1 MMKTVKFPN
10 GSIVPAL
17 GQGTWGM
24 GEGISPADIEADSL
38 RAGLDLGLKLIDTA
52 EMYGN
57 GGSERVVGKALVG
70 RRDDAF
76 VVSKVLPS
84 HASQKGTIEACE
96 RSLKNLKIE
105 KIDLY
110 LLHWQSSVPL
120 SETVEALEKLVTQG
134 KIGAWG
140 VSNFDTALMEN
151 LAQIAPKGHIATNQI
166 LYNLS
171 RRGPEF
177 DLIPWCENHNIPVMA
192 YSPIEQGR
200 IMKNRDLLDIAGK
213 LNVAPSVLAL
223 AWVIRNPLM
232 IAIPKTSSI
241 KHLRENTKALDLTLD
256 QDVLQRLDKI
266 FLPPTRKQPL
276 EVI

>member
-1 MMKTVKFPN
+1 MKTVTFPN

-24 GEGISPADIEADSL
+24 GEGLSPADIEADSL

-84 HASQKGTIEACE
+84 HASRKGTIEACE

-177 DLIPWCENHNIPVMA
+177 DLIPWCEDHNIPVMA
-192 YSPIEQGR
+192 YAPIEQGR
-200 IMKNRDLLDIAGK
+200 IMKNHDLLDLAGK

>member
-1 MMKTVKFPN
+1 MKTVTFPN

-24 GEGISPADIEADSL
+24 GEGISPEDIEADSL

-84 HASQKGTIEACE
+84 HASRKGTIEACE

-105 KIDLY
+105 QIDLY

-192 YSPIEQGR
+192 YAPIEQGR
-200 IMKNRDLLDIAGK
+200 IMKNRDLMELAGK

-241 KHLRENTKALDLTLD
+241 KHLRENAKALAITLD
-256 QDVLQRLDKI
+256 HEVLQALDEI

>member
-1 MMKTVKFPN
+1 MKTVTFPN

-24 GEGISPADIEADSL
+24 GEGISPEDIEADSL

-84 HASQKGTIEACE
+84 HASRKGTIEACE

-151 LAQIAPKGHIATNQI
+151 LAEIAAKGHIATNQI

-192 YSPIEQGR
+192 YAPIEQGR

-256 QDVLQRLDKI
+256 QDVLRALDKI

>member
-1 MMKTVKFPN
+1 MMKTVTFPN

-24 GEGISPADIEADSL
+24 GEGISPEDIEADSL

-84 HASQKGTIEACE
+84 HASRKGTIEACE

-177 DLIPWCENHNIPVMA
+177 DLIPWCEDHNIPVMA
-192 YSPIEQGR
+192 YAPIEQGR
-200 IMKNRDLLDIAGK
+200 IMKNHDLLDLAGK

>member
-1 MMKTVKFPN
+1 MKTVTFPN

-24 GEGISPADIEADSL
+24 GEGISPEDIEADSL

-140 VSNFDTALMEN
+140 VSNFDTALMQN
-151 LAQIAPKGHIATNQI
+151 LAEIAPKGHIATNQI

-192 YSPIEQGR
+192 YAPIEQGR
-200 IMKNRDLLDIAGK
+200 IMKNHDLLELAGK

-241 KHLRENTKALDLTLD
+241 KHLRENAKALALTLD
-256 QDVLQRLDKI
+256 HEVLQALDEI

>member
-1 MMKTVKFPN
+1 MKTVTFPN

-24 GEGISPADIEADSL
+24 GEGIFPADIEADSL

-84 HASQKGTIEACE
+84 HASRKGTIEACE

-140 VSNFDTALMEN
+140 VSNFDTVLMEN
-151 LAQIAPKGHIATNQI
+151 LAQIAAKGHIATNQI

-177 DLIPWCENHNIPVMA
+177 DLIPWCEDHNIPVMA
-192 YSPIEQGR
+192 YAPIEQGR
-200 IMKNRDLLDIAGK
+200 IMKDRDLLELARK

-241 KHLRENTKALDLTLD
+241 KHLRENAKALDLSLD
-256 QDVLQRLDKI
+256 HDVLRALDKI

>member
-1 MMKTVKFPN
+1 MKTVKFPN

-24 GEGISPADIEADSL
+24 GEGISPEDIEADSL

-57 GGSERVVGKALVG
+57 GGSERVVGKALAG

-84 HASQKGTIEACE
+84 HASRKGTIEACE

-105 KIDLY
+105 QIDLY

-151 LAQIAPKGHIATNQI
+151 LAEIAAKGHIATNQI

-177 DLIPWCENHNIPVMA
+177 DLIPWCEDHDIPVMA
-192 YSPIEQGR
+192 YAPIEQGR
-200 IMKNRDLLDIAGK
+200 IMKNRDLLELARK

-256 QDVLQRLDKI
+256 QEVLRALDKI

>member
-1 MMKTVKFPN
+1 MMKTVTFPN

-24 GEGISPADIEADSL
+24 GEGISPEDIEADSL

-84 HASQKGTIEACE
+84 HASRKGTIEACE

-151 LAQIAPKGHIATNQI
+151 LAQIAAKGHIATNQI

-177 DLIPWCENHNIPVMA
+177 DLIPWCEDHNIPVMA
-192 YSPIEQGR
+192 YAPIEQGR
-200 IMKNRDLLDIAGK
+200 IMKDRDLLELARK

-256 QDVLQRLDKI
+256 QDVLRALDKI

>member
-1 MMKTVKFPN
+1 MMKTVTFPN

-24 GEGISPADIEADSL
+24 GEGISPEDIEADSL

-57 GGSERVVGKALVG
+57 GGSERVVGKALAG

-84 HASQKGTIEACE
+84 HASRKGTIEACE

-140 VSNFDTALMEN
+140 VSNFDTALMQN
-151 LAQIAPKGHIATNQI
+151 LAEIAKKGHIATNQI

-192 YSPIEQGR
+192 YAPIEQGR
-200 IMKNRDLLDIAGK
+200 MMKNRDLMNLAGK

-241 KHLRENTKALDLTLD
+241 KHLRENAKALAITLD
-256 QDVLQRLDKI
+256 HEVLQALDEI

>member
-1 MMKTVKFPN
+1 MMKTVTFPN

-24 GEGISPADIEADSL
+24 GEGISPEDIEADSL

-57 GGSERVVGKALVG
+57 GGSERVVGKALAG

-84 HASQKGTIEACE
+84 HASRKGTIEACE

-192 YSPIEQGR
+192 YAPIEQGR

-256 QDVLQRLDKI
+256 QDVLHALDKI

>member
-1 MMKTVKFPN
+1 MKTVTFPN

-24 GEGISPADIEADSL
+24 GEGLSPADIEADSL

-57 GGSERVVGKALVG
+57 GGSERVVGKALAG

-84 HASQKGTIEACE
+84 HASRKGTIEACE

-192 YSPIEQGR
+192 YAPIEQGR

>member
-10 GSIVPAL
+10 GSFVPAL

-24 GEGISPADIEADSL
+24 GEGIAPVEAEADSL

-57 GGSERVVGKALVG
+57 GGSERVVGEALVG

-84 HASQKGTIEACE
+84 HASRKGTIAACE

-110 LLHWQSSVPL
+110 LLHWQSSIPL
-120 SETVEALEKLVTQG
+120 SETVEAFERLVEQG
-134 KIGAWG
+134 KIGSWG
-140 VSNFDTALMEN
+140 VSNFDTALMQKLEAVS
-151 LAQIAPKGHIATNQI
+151 LKGHIATDQI

-177 DLIPWCENHNIPVMA
+177 DLIPWCEKRDIPVMA
-192 YSPIEQGR
+192 YAPIEQGR
-200 IMKNRDLLDIAGK
+200 IMKNRDLIALAAELDI
-213 LNVAPSVLAL
+213 APSVLAL

-241 KHLRENTKALDLTLD
+241 KHLRENVKALDLALD
-256 QDVLQRLDKI
+256 RNVLERLDKI
-266 FLPPTRKQPL
+266 FLPPSQKHPL

>member
-140 VSNFDTALMEN
+140 VSNFDTALMQN
-151 LAQIAPKGHIATNQI
+151 LAQIAAKGHIATNQI

-177 DLIPWCENHNIPVMA
+177 DLIPWCEDHNIPVMA
-192 YSPIEQGR
+192 YAPIEQGR
-200 IMKNRDLLDIAGK
+200 IMKNHDLLDLAGK

-241 KHLRENTKALDLTLD
+241 KHLRENTKALALTLD
-256 QDVLQRLDKI
+256 HDVLQALDKI

>member
-1 MMKTVKFPN
+1 MMKTVTFPN
-10 GSIVPAL
+10 GSTVPAL

-24 GEGISPADIEADSL
+24 GEGISPEDIEADSL

-84 HASQKGTIEACE
+84 HASRKGTIEACE

-192 YSPIEQGR
+192 YAPIEQGR
-200 IMKNRDLLDIAGK
+200 IMKNHDLLDLARK

-256 QDVLQRLDKI
+256 QDVLRALDKI

>member
-1 MMKTVKFPN
+1 MKTVTFPN

-24 GEGISPADIEADSL
+24 GEGISPEDIEADSL

-84 HASQKGTIEACE
+84 HASRKGTIEACE

-140 VSNFDTALMEN
+140 VSNFDTALMQN
-151 LAQIAPKGHIATNQI
+151 LAEIAPKGHIATNQI

-192 YSPIEQGR
+192 YAPIEQGR
-200 IMKNRDLLDIAGK
+200 IMKNRDLLELAGK

-241 KHLRENTKALDLTLD
+241 KHLRENAKALAITLD
-256 QDVLQRLDKI
+256 HEVLQALDEI

>member
-1 MMKTVKFPN
+1 MKTVKFPN
-10 GSIVPAL
+10 GAIVPAL

-24 GEGISPADIEADSL
+24 GEGVHTPDVEADCL

-57 GGSERVVGKALVG
+57 GGAERVVGKALVG
-70 RRDDAF
+70 RRNEAF

-84 HASQKGTIEACE
+84 HASQKGTVEACE
-96 RSLKNLKIE
+96 RSLRNLQIE

-110 LLHWQSSVPL
+110 LLHWQSSTPL
-120 SETVEALEKLVTQG
+120 DETVEAFEKLVNEG

-140 VSNFDTALMEN
+140 ISNFDTPAMEE
-151 LAQIAPKGHIATNQI
+151 LEKIAKPGHIATNQI

-177 DLIPWCENHNIPVMA
+177 DLIAWCEKRHIPVMA

-200 IMKNRDLLDIAGK
+200 IMKNRNLIKLAENLDMT
-213 LNVAPSVLAL
+213 PSVLAL
-223 AWVIRNPLM
+223 AWVIRHPLV
-232 IAIPKTSSI
+232 IAIPKTSSVT
-241 KHLRENTKALDLTLD
+241 HLRNNTKALDLILEK
-256 QDVLQRLDKI
+256 DVLKSLDEI
-266 FLPPTRKQPL
+266 FLPPTKKQPL

>member
-1 MMKTVKFPN
+1 MMKTVTFPN

-24 GEGISPADIEADSL
+24 GEGISPEDIEADSL

-84 HASQKGTIEACE
+84 HASRKGTIEACE

-151 LAQIAPKGHIATNQI
+151 LAQIAAKGHIATNQI

-177 DLIPWCENHNIPVMA
+177 DLIPWCEDHNIPVMA
-192 YSPIEQGR
+192 YAPIEQGR
-200 IMKNRDLLDIAGK
+200 IMKDRDLLELARK

-241 KHLRENTKALDLTLD
+241 KHLRENTKALDLSLD
-256 QDVLQRLDKI
+256 HDVLQRLDKI

>member
-10 GSIVPAL
+10 GSIVPVL

-24 GEGISPADIEADSL
+24 GEGISSVEDEANSL

-57 GGSERVVGKALVG
+57 GGSERVVGEALVG

-84 HASQKGTIEACE
+84 HASRKGTIEACE

-110 LLHWQSSVPL
+110 LLHWQSSIPL
-120 SETVEALEKLVTQG
+120 TETVEALERLVEQG

-140 VSNFDTALMEN
+140 VSNFDTALMQKLED
-151 LAQIAPKGHIATNQI
+151 ISPKGHIATDQI

-177 DLIPWCENHNIPVMA
+177 DLIPWCEKRDIPLMA
-192 YSPIEQGR
+192 YAPIEQGR
-200 IMKNRDLLDIAGK
+200 IMKNRDLVNLATK
-213 LNVAPSVLAL
+213 LGVAPSVLAL

-232 IAIPKTSSI
+232 IAIPKTSSLE
-241 KHLRENTKALDLTLD
+241 HLRENVKAVDLKLNGN
-256 QDVLQRLDKI
+256 VLQELDKI
-266 FLPPTRKQPL
+266 FLPPSHKQPL

>member
-57 GGSERVVGKALVG
+57 GGSERVVGKALAG

-134 KIGAWG
+134 KIGSWG
-140 VSNFDTALMEN
+140 VSNFDTALMQN
-151 LAQIAPKGHIATNQI
+151 LLQIAAKGHIATNQI

-177 DLIPWCENHNIPVMA
+177 DLIPWCEDHNIPVMA
-192 YSPIEQGR
+192 YAPIEQGR
-200 IMKNRDLLDIAGK
+200 IMKNRDLLDLSGK

-241 KHLRENTKALDLTLD
+241 KHLRENTKALALTLD
-256 QDVLQRLDKI
+256 HDVLQALDKI

>member
-1 MMKTVKFPN
+1 MKTVTFPN

-24 GEGISPADIEADSL
+24 GEGLSPADIEADSL

-84 HASQKGTIEACE
+84 HASRKGTIEACE

-105 KIDLY
+105 QIDLY

-151 LAQIAPKGHIATNQI
+151 LAEIAPKGHIATNQI

-192 YSPIEQGR
+192 YAPIEQGR
-200 IMKNRDLLDIAGK
+200 IMKNRDLMNLAGK

-241 KHLRENTKALDLTLD
+241 KHLRENAKALAITLD
-256 QDVLQRLDKI
+256 HEVLQALDEI

>member
-1 MMKTVKFPN
+1 MKTVKFPN
-10 GSIVPAL
+10 GTIVPAL

-24 GEGISPADIEADSL
+24 GEGIHSPDEEADCL

-57 GGSERVVGKALVG
+57 GGAERVVGKALVG
-70 RRDDAF
+70 RRNEAF

-84 HASQKGTIEACE
+84 HASRLGAVEACE
-96 RSLKNLKIE
+96 RSLKNLRIE

-110 LLHWQSSVPL
+110 LLHWQSSTPL
-120 SETVEALEKLVTQG
+120 DETVEAFEKLVCQG

-140 VSNFDTALMEN
+140 VSNFDTPVMEE
-151 LAQIAPKGHIATNQI
+151 LEKIAQPGHIATDQI

-177 DLIPWCENHNIPVMA
+177 DLITWCEKHHIPIVA

-200 IMKNRDLLDIAGK
+200 IMKNRDLIKLAQNLDI
-213 LNVAPSVLAL
+213 APSVLAL
-223 AWVIRNPLM
+223 AWVISRPLM
-232 IAIPKTSSI
+232 IAIPKTSSVM
-241 KHLRENTKALDLTLD
+241 HLRENTKALDLILGKDILQKLD
-256 QDVLQRLDKI
+256 EI
-266 FLPPTRKQPL
+266 FLPPTKKQPL

>member
-1 MMKTVKFPN
+1 MMKTVTFPN

-24 GEGISPADIEADSL
+24 GEGISPEDIEADSL

-84 HASQKGTIEACE
+84 HASRKGTIEACE

-151 LAQIAPKGHIATNQI
+151 LAQIAAKGHIATNQI

-192 YSPIEQGR
+192 YAPIEQGR
-200 IMKNRDLLDIAGK
+200 IMKNRDLLELARK

>member
-1 MMKTVKFPN
+1 MMKTVTFPN

-24 GEGISPADIEADSL
+24 GEGISPEDIEADSL

-84 HASQKGTIEACE
+84 HASRKGTIEACE

-151 LAQIAPKGHIATNQI
+151 IAQIAAKGHIATNQI

-177 DLIPWCENHNIPVMA
+177 DLIPWCEDHNIPVMA
-192 YSPIEQGR
+192 YAPIEQGR

-256 QDVLQRLDKI
+256 HDVLQALDKI

>member
-1 MMKTVKFPN
+1 MMKTVTFPN

-24 GEGISPADIEADSL
+24 GEGISPEDIEADSL

-84 HASQKGTIEACE
+84 HASRKGTIEACE

-110 LLHWQSSVPL
+110 LLHWQSNVPL

-151 LAQIAPKGHIATNQI
+151 LAQIAAKGHIATNQI

-177 DLIPWCENHNIPVMA
+177 DLIPWCEDHNIPVMA
-192 YSPIEQGR
+192 YAPIEQGR
-200 IMKNRDLLDIAGK
+200 IMKDRDLLELARK

-232 IAIPKTSSI
+232 IAIPKTSSV
-241 KHLRENTKALDLTLD
+241 KHLHENAKALDLSLD
-256 QDVLQRLDKI
+256 HDVLRALDKI

>member
-1 MMKTVKFPN
+1 MKTVTFPN

-24 GEGISPADIEADSL
+24 GEGISPEDIEADSL

-84 HASQKGTIEACE
+84 HASRTGTIEACE

-105 KIDLY
+105 QIDLY

-140 VSNFDTALMEN
+140 VSNFDTALMQN
-151 LAQIAPKGHIATNQI
+151 LAEIAKKGHIATNQI

-192 YSPIEQGR
+192 YAPIEQGR
-200 IMKNRDLLDIAGK
+200 MMKNRDLMNLAGK

-241 KHLRENTKALDLTLD
+241 KHLRENAKALAITLD
-256 QDVLQRLDKI
+256 HEVLQALDEI

>member
-1 MMKTVKFPN
+1 MMKTVTFPN

-57 GGSERVVGKALVG
+57 GGSERVVGKALAG

-84 HASQKGTIEACE
+84 HASRKGTIEACE